1 MGHSVQ
7 ICKIC
12 MKRVVFQRVLC
23 RILALA
29 LILHGKNQ
37 ELSRGKSFHPNLV
50 HRIVKHGE
58 KHTPN
63 PAVVSMAHESLTR

>member
-1 MGHSVQ
+1 
-7 ICKIC
+7 
-12 MKRVVFQRVLC
+12 MKESWKKVDFLRVLYS
-23 RILALA
+23 ILTIIA
-29 LILHGKNQ
+29 HRKNQ

-63 PAVVSMAHESLTR
+63 LAVVSMAHESLRQGTVNS